1 VPSARTCVKKH
12 FKELRRMIQ
21 LKGIAAAP
29 GISIGSAYKIGKEE
43 FVIPKKDILE
53 EEIPLQIQLFEE
65 ALIKTRRE
73 IIELQ
78 KRISSDMGQEEA
90 LIFDAHLLVL
100 EDRMLI
106 EEVISRLKKE
116 KVCVSYIFSEVLKKY
131 IDVFS
136 RIEDEYLRERISDI
150 NDVGKRVLRHLLGT
164 ERRSLANLKERVVVV
179 AHDLSPS
186 DTAAMHKESVF
197 AFVTDIGGKT
207 SHTAIMAKS
216 LEIPAVVGVQEATTK
231 IKPQDIL
238 IVDGSMGI
246 VIVNPDEDTLRV
258 YREEGERLKGVA
270 AHFLLAKDL
279 DAVTLDNKTVEI
291 FANIEFP
298 DEVPSVKLHGA
309 QGIGLYRT
317 EFFYMNRKDLPTE
330 EEHYQAYKY
339 VAEEMKPRS
348 VIVRTLDLGGDKF
361 LSQFEIPRDMQPFLG
376 WRAIRFCLARPDI
389 FKLQLRAILRASVHG
404 NLKLMYP
411 MISGV
416 EELQQANK
424 ILGEA
429 KEELRLKGIPFNNDI
444 KIGAMIEVPSAAMT
458 ADILAEEADFFS
470 IGTNDLIQYSL
481 AVDRVNEK
489 VAYLYE
495 PAHPAVLRLIKNI
508 IEAAHSANIKVGMC
522 GEMAGDPSFALILLG
537 LGLDEFSMPP
547 QVIPELKYIIR
558 CVTFKQAH
566 EIASRAL
573 RLSTGKEVEEFS
585 QMRLREILKK

>member
-1 VPSARTCVKKH
+1 
-12 FKELRRMIQ
+12 MIQ

-29 GISIGSAYKIGKEE
+29 GISIGPAYKLGKEE

-65 ALIKTRRE
+65 ALIKTRKE

-78 KRISSDMGQEEA
+78 KRIGREMGQEEA
-90 LIFDAHLLVL
+90 QIFDAHLLVL

-116 KVCVSYIFSEVLKKY
+116 KVCVAFIFSEVLKKY
-131 IDVFS
+131 ISVFS
-136 RIEDEYLRERISDI
+136 KIEDEYLRERIADI
-150 NDVGKRVLRHLLGT
+150 NDVGKRVLRNLMGT
-164 ERRSLANLKERVVVV
+164 QAKGQGSLEEKVVLV

-186 DTAAMHKESVF
+186 ETATMHKDKVF

-216 LEIPAVVGVQEATTK
+216 LEIPAVVGVEEATVK
-231 IKPQDIL
+231 IKPQDML

-246 VIVNPDEDTLRV
+246 VIVNPDEATLAA
-258 YREEGERLKGVA
+258 YRKENERLKGVA
-270 AHFLLAKDL
+270 EKFLLVKDL
-279 DAVTLDNKTVEI
+279 EAITLDHKKVEI
-291 FANIEFP
+291 FANIEFQ
-298 DEVPSVKLHGA
+298 DEVPSVKLHGG

-330 EEHYQAYKY
+330 EEHYEAYKQ
-339 VAEEMKPRS
+339 VAQEMNPHP
-348 VIVRTLDLGGDKF
+348 VIIRTLDLGGDKF
-361 LSQFEIPRDMQPFLG
+361 LSQFEIPSDMQPFLG

-389 FKLQLRAILRASVHG
+389 FKPQLRAILRASVHG

-416 EELQQANK
+416 EELQQASK
-424 ILGEA
+424 ILEEA
-429 KEELRLKGIPFNNDI
+429 KKELLKEGVPFDNNI
-444 KIGAMIEVPSAAMT
+444 QAGAMIEIPSAAMT
-458 ADILAEEADFFS
+458 ADILAQEADFFS

-508 IEAAHSANIKVGMC
+508 IDAAHSANIKVGMC
-522 GEMAGDPSFALILLG
+522 GEMAGEPNFALILLG

-558 CVTFKQAH
+558 LVTLKQAQ
-566 EIASRAL
+566 EIAFRAL

-585 QMRLREILKK
+585 QGKLREILK